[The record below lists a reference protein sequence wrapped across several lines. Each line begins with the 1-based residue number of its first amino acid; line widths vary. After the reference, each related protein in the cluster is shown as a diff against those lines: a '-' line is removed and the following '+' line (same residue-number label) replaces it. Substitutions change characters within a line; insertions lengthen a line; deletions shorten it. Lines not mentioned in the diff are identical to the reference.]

1 MDVAQLGQP
10 DWDELPPPRRWH
22 LSQAP
27 YSEIDKAT
35 YVQCSMCIDPIDWAK
50 LPDYE
55 RGDTTEGAKT
65 AACVGDA
72 CEL

>member
-1 MDVAQLGQP
+1 MSF
-10 DWDELPPPRRWH
+10 LPHDGGTYR
-22 LSQAP
+22 QAP
-27 YSEIDKAT
+27 YEAIDQSEYDIMKQAMP
-35 YVQCSMCIDPIDWAK
+35 VIDWSAM
-50 LPDYE
+50 PSYE

>member
-1 MDVAQLGQP
+1 MSFLPHDGGTYRQAPYEAITKAEYNQMSMCVDP
-10 DWDELPPPRRWH
+10 IKWDELP
-22 LSQAP
+22 S
-27 YSEIDKAT
+27 
-35 YVQCSMCIDPIDWAK
+35 
-50 LPDYE
+50 YE

>member
-1 MDVAQLGQP
+1 MK
-10 DWDELPPPRRWH
+10 
-22 LSQAP
+22 QAMP
-27 YSEIDKAT
+27 
-35 YVQCSMCIDPIDWAK
+35 VIDWS
-50 LPDYE
+50 LFPTYE